1 MPMMVERNCFS
12 GPDGVYDQLKAR
24 KLWPLTSVHEKA
36 LQREAPH
43 WHPYNNHVFLL
54 EGTASFFDEDAGIR
68 YDLKGG
74 DLCIVPAKTLHA
86 AASDGPMVL
95 MVCFDEPTPGSKIKA
110 NPADEPR

>member
-1 MPMMVERNCFS
+1 MAMTVERNCFS
-12 GPDGVYDQLKAR
+12 GLEGVYDQLKAR
-24 KLWPLTSVHEKA
+24 RLWPLTSVHEKA

-43 WHPYNNHVFLL
+43 WHPYNNHLFLL
-54 EGTASFFDEDAGIR
+54 EGTISVFDEDAGIR

-95 MVCFDEPTPGSKIKA
+95 MVCFDEPTPMSKIKA
-110 NPADEPR
+110 NPAEEPR